1 MITVGAVVGGPEC
14 ASFEVRLR
22 LFMKFCRENFLA
34 PGDKSAE
41 VNLVF
46 HLPGSIAQPG
56 YTGLRRGRLSRPE
69 KTVMIQVGVE
79 EELIRAR
86 SEAQVDRYIFDVAD
100 EAIATAKSVFDQNK
114 IEYDIQADRRVLDQW
129 PLAVSG

>member
-14 ASFEVRLR
+14 AFFEERVRK
-22 LFMKFCRENFLA
+22 FMRFCRESFEA
-34 PGDKSAE
+34 QPSPSAE

-56 YTGLRRGRLSRPE
+56 YTGVRRGRLSKAE
-69 KTVMIQVGVE
+69 KTLMIQVGVE
-79 EELIRAR
+79 EDLIRST
-86 SEAQVDRYIFDVAD
+86 SEAQVERYIFDVAD

-114 IEYDIQADRRVLDQW
+114 IEYSLETDRHLLDRW
-129 PLAVSG
+129 LLNK